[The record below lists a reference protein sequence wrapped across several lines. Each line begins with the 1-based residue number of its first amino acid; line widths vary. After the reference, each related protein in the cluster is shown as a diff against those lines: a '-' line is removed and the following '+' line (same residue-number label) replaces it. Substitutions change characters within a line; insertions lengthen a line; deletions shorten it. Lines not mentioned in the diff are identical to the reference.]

1 MRAARKAF
9 AAVALLCCL
18 AAPLAAQPG
27 NVPPTP
33 QNPPVDVKDFRD
45 RYRKSAHA
53 LIVGNAQY
61 TVTPPWTAL
70 NSPASDA
77 TALRQLLE
85 PYITIDPG
93 SGNNLTL
100 TQMKTVLLE
109 FAATLMKEKPRVA
122 VIYFSGH
129 GITVDG
135 QGLLLPVNAPGI
147 FNSDF
152 LKAVWSVDKL
162 LEAMAQAGVPATVLI
177 LDACRNVDP
186 RGLAAVMP
194 FAQYASALVA
204 QADPPR
210 QVAAGLPKIDQ
221 PRGVLIAYAT
231 AAGDTASDGAAG
243 QHSQYSAELLQ
254 TIGKPLPVQDI
265 ISAVSELVE
274 AKSRKRPWTSQVA
287 LNKSIYINPP
297 DTREEAEYGFWMAA
311 KKAPQTLLRPFLR
324 DPAMQHSVYRA
335 EALALERQLVADGSI
350 PPDAGSSALSSAL
363 KFNVPAGRSLA
374 VRSADDTREV
384 AWIPAYSMAFIEAG
398 SLFGS
403 RMTVL
408 DSSGVVGTV
417 APQALSPAV
426 RQKSLGFE
434 LKFRPRS
441 AELEENNAG
450 DYLKFVEGLRNRG
463 VAAINIATAG
473 DSSGDNAR
481 AAIRAVAVQNSL
493 QRIDP
498 ALAAKVQLSPRL
510 ELPWYMSGASHLVV
524 MLEQGR

>member
-1 MRAARKAF
+1 MRAVRKAF
-9 AAVALLCCL
+9 ALVALLSCL

-53 LIVGNAQY
+53 LIIGNAQY
-61 TVTPPWTAL
+61 TVTPPWTVL

-77 TALRQLLE
+77 TALRQTLE
-85 PYITIDPG
+85 PHITIDPA

-100 TQMKTVLLE
+100 TQMKTALLE

-162 LEAMAQAGVPATVLI
+162 LEAMAQTGVPATVLI

-186 RGLAAVMP
+186 RGLAAVVP
-194 FAQYASALVA
+194 FAQYASSRLA

-231 AAGDTASDGAAG
+231 AAGVTASDGAPG
-243 QHSQYSAELLQ
+243 QHSLYSAELLQ

-274 AKSRKRPWTSQVA
+274 GKSQKRPWTSQVA

-297 DTREEAEYGFWMAA
+297 DTREEEEYGFWMAA

-324 DPAMQHSVYRA
+324 DPAMQYSVYRA
-335 EALALERQLVADGSI
+335 EALALERQLVA
-350 PPDAGSSALSSAL
+350 AGIMPSEASSTVLSSAL
-363 KFNVPAGRSLA
+363 LFNVPSGRSLA
-374 VRSADDTREV
+374 VRSLDDTRTV
-384 AWIPAYSMAFIEAG
+384 ASIPAFNTAFIEAG
-398 SLFGS
+398 SLFSS

-408 DSSGVVGTV
+408 DSGGVVGTV
-417 APQALSPAV
+417 ASQVLSPAV
-426 RQKSLGFE
+426 RQSSLGFE
-434 LKFRPRS
+434 LKFRQRS
-441 AELEENNAG
+441 AELEEDNAG
-450 DYLKFVEGLRNRG
+450 DYLEFVEGLRNRRI
-463 VAAINIATAG
+463 ASINIATAG
-473 DSSGDNAR
+473 DSSGDTAR

-498 ALAAKVQLSPRL
+498 ALATKAQLSPRL
-510 ELPWYMSGASHLVV
+510 QLPWYMSGTSHLVV
-524 MLEQGR
+524 MLEQGQ